1 MWQGRSN
8 VANCELGSCECACCP
23 VFDVSSAGGSVVDN
37 SQLLKHISC
46 GGSKEIVSRTAYL
59 QEQIYTINTSCRP
72 VTAELPQLGVYRGM
86 SSSSFLEQIYSPN
99 DAMITDDNTLTSHH
113 SHSSGNC
120 TESSR

>member
-1 MWQGRSN
+1 MYSRVWQGG
-8 VANCELGSCECACCP
+8 ANYELGSRECACCP
-23 VFDVSSAGGSVVDN
+23 VFDVSSADGSVVDN

-46 GGSKEIVSRTAYL
+46 GGSKEIASRTAYL
-59 QEQIYTINTSCRP
+59 QENTMNTSNRL
-72 VTAELPQLGVYRGM
+72 VAAELAQLGVYRGM

-120 TESSR
+120 TESGQ